1 MKTNVM
7 VATINVIIE
16 RATLNLMTPSNLKIK
31 DSPTLNYKVMKYVI
45 IVKIEFIYQRLL
57 RTSDKA

>member
-57 RTSDKA
+57 RASDKA